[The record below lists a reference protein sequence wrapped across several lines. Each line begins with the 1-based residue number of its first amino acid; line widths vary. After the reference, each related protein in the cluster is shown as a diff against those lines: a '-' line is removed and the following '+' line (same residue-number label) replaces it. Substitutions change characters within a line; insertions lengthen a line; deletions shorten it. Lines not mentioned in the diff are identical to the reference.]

1 MLRSGRSAVALVS
14 ALLLFD
20 LSAAGKPEKP
30 SGSRGVKAIMELSQ
44 QFYYAGDPLQIRIS
58 IGNNG
63 EVPVANPLKT
73 PLFEAFDVQKAEGVA
88 LKASGKQETPEPT
101 RPDKLSPNA
110 FYGAIVDLTQI
121 FPDLKT
127 PGTYQIRWAADG
139 VASDTIMIRI
149 IPRYNP
155 ERDYRARFETDQG
168 VFVIDFFKKTAP
180 IAVKA
185 FVDMANS
192 GFYDGLAFQTIR
204 PDLYVVGGDPRGNG
218 AGQTLFTFPAELSNV
233 PVVTGTVLMKPV
245 GAAPPANGSQFIIML
260 HPDPTY
266 TGQLTVLGQVVE
278 GLDVVHKIALLPSTQ
293 QASQPHFRP
302 LKEIVMRKVTVL
314 EKGTAGGP

>member
-1 MLRSGRSAVALVS
+1 MLRLGRSAVALFS
-14 ALLLFD
+14 TLLLID
-20 LSAAGKPEKP
+20 LSAADKPGKP
-30 SGSRGVKAIMELSQ
+30 SGSRGVRAVMELGQ

-58 IGNNG
+58 IANNG
-63 EVPVANPLKT
+63 ETPVANPLKT
-73 PLFEAFDVQKAEGVA
+73 PLFGAFDVKKAEGVSI
-88 LKASGKQETPEPT
+88 KASGKPETPEPT

-121 FPDLKT
+121 FPELKS

-139 VASDTIMIRI
+139 VASDTILVRI

-155 ERDYRARFETDQG
+155 EKDYRARFETDQG

-185 FVDMANS
+185 FVDMVNS
-192 GFYDGLAFQTIR
+192 GFYDGLAFHLIR
-204 PDLYVVGGDPRGNG
+204 PDLYVVGGDPLGNG
-218 AGQTLFTFPAELSNV
+218 AGQAPFTFPAELSNV

-245 GAAPPANGSQFIIML
+245 GAAPPANSSQFIVML

-266 TGQLTVLGQVVE
+266 TGQFTVLGQVVE
-278 GLDVVHKIALLPSTQ
+278 GLDVVQKISRLPSTQ
-293 QASQPHFRP
+293 QASQPYFRP
-302 LKEIVMRKVTVL
+302 LKEIVIRRVTAL
-314 EKGTAGGP
+314 EKDTGGGQ